1 MGVNVSVETRRGEP
15 IERLIR
21 RFVKKVKNAKVL
33 ETYREKTS
41 HHIKPSVK
49 RKIKRKKAI
58 RARQKLERRKR

>member
-1 MGVNVSVETRRGEP
+1 MGINVSVETRRGEP
-15 IERLIR
+15 IEKLIR

-41 HHIKPSVK
+41 RHIKPSVK
-49 RKIKRKKAI
+49 RKIKRKKAM

>member
-1 MGVNVSVETRRGEP
+1 VAVNVSVETRRGEP
-15 IERLIR
+15 AERLIR

-33 ETYREKTS
+33 ETYKEKTS

>member
-1 MGVNVSVETRRGEP
+1 VAVNVSVETRRGEP

>member
-1 MGVNVSVETRRGEP
+1 MGINVSVETRHGEP

>member
-1 MGVNVSVETRRGEP
+1 VGVNVSVETRRGEP

-21 RFVKKVKNAKVL
+21 RFVKKVKNGKVL

>member
-1 MGVNVSVETRRGEP
+1 VGVNVSVETRRGEP